1 MSRKRI
7 LILNGVDM
15 RILFEDCDVDKAEDR
30 TLPSNAFV
38 VEYKVDDVSK
48 YDIAAAGKQSEIFDH
63 YYDKFKKGFVTMRQT
78 EGRAIQNSGAQRHPN
93 PKRRSDFQKAEKIFA
108 KIFGS

>member
-1 MSRKRI
+1 
-7 LILNGVDM
+7 M

-63 YYDKFKKGFVTMRQT
+63 YYDKFKKSFVTMRQT
-78 EGRAIQNSGAQRHPN
+78 EGRAN
-93 PKRRSDFQKAEKIFA
+93 QKLWGTKAPESK
-108 KIFGS
+108 KKK

>member
-78 EGRAIQNSGAQRHPN
+78 EGRIN
-93 PKRRSDFQKAEKIFA
+93 PKLWGTKAPESK
-108 KIFGS
+108 KKK

>member
-1 MSRKRI
+1 
-7 LILNGVDM
+7 M

-63 YYDKFKKGFVTMRQT
+63 YYDKFKKGFVTMR
-78 EGRAIQNSGAQRHPN
+78 GRQRVELTQNSGVQRHLN
-93 PKRRSDFQKAEKIFA
+93 PKRRSDFPKDGKNFRQNF
-108 KIFGS
+108 

>member
-1 MSRKRI
+1 
-7 LILNGVDM
+7 M

-30 TLPSNAFV
+30 TLPNNAFV

-78 EGRAIQNSGAQRHPN
+78 EGRAN
-93 PKRRSDFQKAEKIFA
+93 PKLWGTKAPESK
-108 KIFGS
+108 KKK